1 MRSLLACNADFQS
14 APEAIGSARSNGWRA
29 VRSIEDYPRYGHALF
44 VEGVVVGV
52 LLPDFFA
59 PRHLERQ
66 PRCLQPFE
74 LCVDQEHRGHS
85 AMLHLSSVKRK
96 EVTYV
101 NISPA
106 LYTRKA
112 IEAFGF
118 RRFSEGQ
125 MVVAPIL
132 SAARRKTRVIAFDEC
147 RPEAALLSE
156 NERQILTDH
165 AAMGCRALLCL
176 EDGAA
181 FPFVF
186 QPRRVVR
193 DLIPCPHLIYCRE
206 AGDFVRFA
214 SPIGRYL
221 MLRSE
226 TVLRHRRD
234 AACAGACRPVFLRT
248 HPRNISKDPEPPVS
262 ATSPIPN
269 WSSSVRRGQP
279 RDAVPA
285 PPSALVP
292 GRRRRSAEQ
301 LRRAGRVSQG
311 IAGNGGGFDPFSC
324 HE

>member
-1 MRSLLACNADFQS
+1 MPTSKRRETVCRPIVDDDRDAVIACLQRGF
-14 APEAIGSARSNGWRA
+14 PERPRGYWERALERMARRPP
-29 VRSIEDYPRYGHALF
+29 IEDYPRYGHALV

-52 LLPDFFA
+52 LLQIFSRRDTSNGS
-59 PRHLERQ
+59 RIVCNLSSW
-66 PRCLQPFE
+66 
-74 LCVDQEHRGHS
+74 CVDQQHRGHS

-132 SAARRKTRVIAFDEC
+132 SAARRKVRVVAFDEC

-176 EDGAA
+176 EEGVA

-193 DLIPCPHLIYCRE
+193 DLVPCPHLIYCRE
-206 AGDFVRFA
+206 VGDFVRFA

-221 MLRSE
+221 ILRSGPFC
-226 TVLRHRRD
+226 VID
-234 AACAGACRPVFLRT
+234 AT
-248 HPRNISKDPEPPVS
+248 QH
-262 ATSPIPN
+262 
-269 WSSSVRRGQP
+269 
-279 RDAVPA
+279 
-285 PPSALVP
+285 VP
-292 GRRRRSAEQ
+292 G
-301 LRRAGRVSQG
+301 LVGRY
-311 IAGNGGGFDPFSC
+311 FS
-324 HE
+324 ERIPKYFKGPVRPGLGDLAYTELVILGP